1 MPHDTPTPRPVAVVT
16 GASSGIGAATARAL
30 AADGFHVVAAARRT
44 ERIGKLAA
52 EIGGTAVGC
61 DVTDQ
66 AQVDALAAA
75 VAGLGGPVR
84 VLVDNAGGAYGLD
97 PVGSTDLADWETM
110 YAVNVFGTLRVTR
123 ALLPALEASG
133 EGTIVMITSVAG
145 HVVYEGGAGYSGA
158 KHAQHAMAATLR
170 LELAGR
176 PLRVVEVAPG
186 MVATEEFSLTRF
198 HGDAGRAATV
208 YDGVDHPLTAE
219 DVAECVRWTVS
230 LPRHVNIDQL
240 TVRPVAQAAQHKVH
254 KGRIWS

>member
-1 MPHDTPTPRPVAVVT
+1 MADNPTTRRPVAVVT

-30 AADGFHVVAAARRT
+30 AADGFHVVAAARRA
-44 ERIGKLAA
+44 ERIEKLAA
-52 EIGGTAVGC
+52 ELGGTAVAC
-61 DVTDQ
+61 DITDQ

-75 VAGLGGPVR
+75 AAALPGPLA
-84 VLVDNAGGAYGLD
+84 VLVNNAGGAYGLD
-97 PVGSTDLADWETM
+97 PVEGTDLADWQTM
-110 YAVNVFGTLRVTR
+110 YDVNVFGTLRVTR

-133 EGTIVMITSVAG
+133 AGTIVMITSVAA
-145 HVVYEGGAGYSGA
+145 HVVYEGGGGYSGA
-158 KHAQHAMAATLR
+158 KHAQHALSATLR

-198 HGDAGRAATV
+198 HGDADRAATV
-208 YDGVDHPLTAE
+208 YDGVDSPLTAG
-219 DVAECVRWTVS
+219 DVAECVRWAVS

-254 KGRIWS
+254 KGPIWR